1 MRSNRERPPLLVRA
15 DAAAT
20 QGTGHVMRC
29 LALAHE
35 WRSAGGSVRFVTTR
49 PAPQLSRRI
58 QMCGA
63 ILSEIATAHPN
74 FSDLDATVR
83 TLEQLQRAAKS
94 PPWVVL
100 DGYHF
105 DHAYQNRLR
114 RAGCQLLAIDDDAHL
129 PRYDA
134 DIVINHGIR
143 APRLDYRANDDAWLL
158 LGTRYALLRKEFV
171 QHHDF
176 KRDVRREAKNV
187 LVTLGGG
194 DAGNVTD
201 KVLAAV
207 QQLGDLN
214 LEIQALVGA
223 LNPHLEELRRVCRAS
238 QNIRLQS
245 GVTDLTPLMAW
256 ADVAVAAGGTT
267 AWELAFMQVPTLLLA
282 MAENQLP
289 VAEGIDEFGAASSLG
304 RAHRISTAE
313 IAGAL
318 RELIG
323 DSGRRRRMA
332 LRGRMLVDGM
342 GVQRIVAAMEERES
356 FLSGDDFWLRQAGED
371 DRLLLW
377 QWANDPG
384 VRRNSFSD
392 QAISWEEHESWCEK
406 KLSSPDC
413 RIWIMQIGALPVGQ
427 VRYDRIAPDTAE
439 ISLSIAPGFRG
450 KQLGT
455 RLLESSAPRA
465 ARELGIGWLQG
476 VVRIDNEAS
485 RRAFLKAGFAGSKQQ
500 RANGDHCWVFRRP
513 ADVSSRREDHVAV
526 H

>member
-1 MRSNRERPPLLVRA
+1 MQSNRERPPLLVRA
-15 DAAAT
+15 DADAT

-35 WRSAGGSVRFVTTR
+35 WRSGGGSIGFVTAR

-58 QMCGA
+58 QMSGA
-63 ILSEIATAHPN
+63 IVSEIAEAHPN
-74 FSDLDATVR
+74 VSDLDATIR
-83 TLEQLQRAAKS
+83 ILEQVQQRVKS

-105 DHAYQNRLR
+105 DHGYQNRLR
-114 RAGCQLLAIDDDAHL
+114 RAGCQLLVIDDDAHL

-171 QHHDF
+171 ERRDF
-176 KRDVRREAKNV
+176 KRDVGRKAKNI

-201 KVLAAV
+201 KVVGAL
-207 QQLGDLN
+207 QQLGDLD
-214 LEIQALVGA
+214 LEIQVLVGA
-223 LNPHLEELRRVCRAS
+223 LNPHLAELRRISRAS
-238 QNIRLQS
+238 HNIRLQS
-245 GVTDLTPLMAW
+245 GVTDLAPLMAW

-267 AWELAFMQVPTLLLA
+267 AWELAFMQVPSVLLA
-282 MAENQLP
+282 IAENQAP

-304 RAHRISTAE
+304 RAHRISAGE

-323 DSGRRRRMA
+323 DPERRRRMA
-332 LRGRMLVDGM
+332 LRGRILVDGM
-342 GVQRIVAAMEERES
+342 GVQRIVAAMEEREP
-356 FLSGDDFWLRQAGED
+356 FFSGDDFWLRQAGED

-384 VRRNSFSD
+384 VRRNSFSM
-392 QAISWEEHESWCEK
+392 QAISWEDHESWCEK

-427 VRYDRIAPDTAE
+427 VRYDRIVADTAE
-439 ISLSIAPGFRG
+439 VSLSIAPGFRG

-455 RLLESSAPRA
+455 RLLEASAPRA
-465 ARELGIGWLQG
+465 ARELKVGWLQG
-476 VVRIDNEAS
+476 VVRIDNVAS
-485 RRAFLKAGFAGSKQQ
+485 RRAFLKAGFEGSKHH

-513 ADVSSRREDHVAV
+513 AHVSSRREDHVAV